1 MAMNRLDFLM
11 MRESLMLEIES
22 IIEENV
28 RSLDTRDS
36 LVTELCDKV
45 CEIMDPAGL
54 E

>member
-1 MAMNRLDFLM
+1 MNRLDFLM
-11 MRESLMLEIES
+11 MREDLMLQLES
-22 IIEENV
+22 IIDDNV
-28 RSLDTRDS
+28 PCADRDA

>member
-1 MAMNRLDFLM
+1 MNRLDFLM

-22 IIEENV
+22 IIDENIKD
-28 RSLDTRDS
+28 RDTRDG
-36 LVTELCDKV
+36 LVTELGDKV